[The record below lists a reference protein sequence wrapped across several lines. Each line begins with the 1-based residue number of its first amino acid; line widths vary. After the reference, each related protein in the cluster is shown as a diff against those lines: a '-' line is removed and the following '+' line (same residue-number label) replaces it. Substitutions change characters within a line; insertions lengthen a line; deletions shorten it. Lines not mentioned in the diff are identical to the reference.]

1 MEQPKPIIV
10 DPEVSNHKKKQQKFK
25 KKKITVPFPISNK
38 SKDAAKQKKKERK
51 KKAHVP
57 LRTIDILPFV
67 RLEEDHIVLKEGV
80 MDILQISS
88 LDIDS
93 LSEDDLSLLIYQSAR
108 FLRSYQFDFKAVS
121 MNFPSNTKV
130 QQEYWK
136 KKREQTTDEQR
147 LKFIDQKLYELKFLE
162 EERTNREFFLFLYA
176 EDKYKLAERKRI
188 CKNLF
193 KNSFPLQELTPEKKK
208 SILFILYNQNTK
220 L

>member
-10 DPEVSNHKKKQQKFK
+10 DPEVSNYKKKQQKLK
-25 KKKITVPFPISNK
+25 KKRITVPFPISNK
-38 SKDAAKQKKKERK
+38 SKDAAKQKKKEK
-51 KKAHVP
+51 KKKPRVP

-67 RLEEDHIVLKEGV
+67 KLEEDHIVLKEGV

-88 LDIDS
+88 LDIES
-93 LSEDDLSLLIYQSAR
+93 LSQHDLNRLIWENTR
-108 FLRSYQFDFKAVS
+108 FLRSYQFDFKEVS

-130 QQEYWK
+130 QQEYWS
-136 KKREQTTDEQR
+136 KKREQTTDEKR

-162 EERTNREFFLFLYA
+162 EERTNREFFLFIYA
-176 EDKYKLAERKRI
+176 EDKYKLSERKRI
-188 CKNLF
+188 CKNFF
-193 KNSFPLQELTPEKKK
+193 KNSFPLRELTPEKKK

>member
-10 DPEVSNHKKKQQKFK
+10 DPEVANQKKKQQKPK
-25 KKKITVPFPISNK
+25 KKRKMVLFPLKLKQSKTAKKQEKMKKNK
-38 SKDAAKQKKKERK
+38 P
-51 KKAHVP
+51 HVS

-67 RLEEDHIVLKEGV
+67 RMEKDHIVLKEGV

-93 LSEDDLSLLIYQSAR
+93 LSEHDLKLLIYQNVR
-108 FLRSYQFDFKAVS
+108 FLRSYQFDFKEIS
-121 MNFPSNTKV
+121 LNFPSNTKV

-136 KKREQTTDEQR
+136 KKRAQTTDEQK
-147 LKFIDQKLYELKFLE
+147 LKFIDQKLYELRFLE

-176 EDKYKLAERKRI
+176 EDKYKLSERKRI